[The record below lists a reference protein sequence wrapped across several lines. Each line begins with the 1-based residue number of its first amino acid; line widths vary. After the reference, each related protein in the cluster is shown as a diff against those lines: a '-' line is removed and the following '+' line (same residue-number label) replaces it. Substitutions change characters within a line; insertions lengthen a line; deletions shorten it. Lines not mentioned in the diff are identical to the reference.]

1 MGKRTR
7 LHEASRHVDQSTPV
21 KTETKGTKAKGLIEA
36 KNKIPTTRLRSV
48 DQSPEKTPCIIATYE
63 SALADSLVLFFMIA
77 KIQLWERELLES
89 AGPSLDEQVVV
100 LIYSAATRFISIF
113 LLSTGS
119 ALMVASQ
126 SLTHSLLLQTTFSFD
141 KHVVD
146 SLPFIFILV
155 SPLFGL

>member
-63 SALADSLVLFFMIA
+63 SALADSL
-77 KIQLWERELLES
+77 IQLWERELLES

>member
-63 SALADSLVLFFMIA
+63 SALADSL
-77 KIQLWERELLES
+77 IQLWERELLES
-89 AGPSLDEQVVV
+89 AGPSLDEQNLPNTNQNCIEPHINNIRCYVGGNG
-100 LIYSAATRFISIF
+100 LYRF
-113 LLSTGS
+113 
-119 ALMVASQ
+119 
-126 SLTHSLLLQTTFSFD
+126 
-141 KHVVD
+141 
-146 SLPFIFILV
+146 
-155 SPLFGL
+155 

>member
-63 SALADSLVLFFMIA
+63 SALADSL
-77 KIQLWERELLES
+77 IQLWERELLES
-89 AGPSLDEQVVV
+89 AGPSLDEQNALTVNSSEGKNLPNTNQNCIEPHINNIRCYVGGNG
-100 LIYSAATRFISIF
+100 LYRF
-113 LLSTGS
+113 
-119 ALMVASQ
+119 
-126 SLTHSLLLQTTFSFD
+126 
-141 KHVVD
+141 
-146 SLPFIFILV
+146 
-155 SPLFGL
+155 